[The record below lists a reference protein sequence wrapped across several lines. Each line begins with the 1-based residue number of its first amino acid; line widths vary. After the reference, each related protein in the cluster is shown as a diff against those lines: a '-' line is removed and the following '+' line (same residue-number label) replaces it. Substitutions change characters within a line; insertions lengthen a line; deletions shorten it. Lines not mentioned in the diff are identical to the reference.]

1 MNKKK
6 FIIVATVPMMIFFFL
21 RNHIT
26 NLVNNYQVTIL
37 TNTKDFDQ
45 LNKFLP
51 KEVIIKDIP
60 FQRKI
65 NIVKDFISFL
75 LLLKFFYTNKID
87 IVYSISPKTGLLS
100 MFAGKIFFVPI
111 RINNFTGQQWV
122 IKKGIKKFIIK
133 NLDKLTARLATINLV
148 DGNSQRNFLI
158 KNNIVSKN
166 NSKVILEGSI
176 CGIDLNRFY
185 PNKENG
191 IIIRN
196 KLNIPTK
203 DTVFIYLGRVNKN
216 KGIHKISHCLISMIK
231 QKINITFL
239 VVGPEEDKTIEE
251 VKKIFKDYENNLKIV
266 PFTHSPENYLQ
277 ASDVFCTLSNK
288 EGFGNSVIEAG
299 ACGLPSIGSNIYGL
313 KDSIIHDKTG
323 FLVNRDDKKEIEFY
337 FRKFATDYSLI
348 NKMGE
353 NAKTRALKF
362 FDQDIITKEFI
373 NILNELQK

>member
-111 RINNFTGQQWV
+111 RINNFTGQ
-122 IKKGIKKFIIK
+122 
-133 NLDKLTARLATINLV
+133 
-148 DGNSQRNFLI
+148 
-158 KNNIVSKN
+158 
-166 NSKVILEGSI
+166 
-176 CGIDLNRFY
+176 
-185 PNKENG
+185 
-191 IIIRN
+191 
-196 KLNIPTK
+196 
-203 DTVFIYLGRVNKN
+203 
-216 KGIHKISHCLISMIK
+216 
-231 QKINITFL
+231 
-239 VVGPEEDKTIEE
+239 
-251 VKKIFKDYENNLKIV
+251 
-266 PFTHSPENYLQ
+266 
-277 ASDVFCTLSNK
+277 
-288 EGFGNSVIEAG
+288 
-299 ACGLPSIGSNIYGL
+299 
-313 KDSIIHDKTG
+313 
-323 FLVNRDDKKEIEFY
+323 
-337 FRKFATDYSLI
+337 
-348 NKMGE
+348 
-353 NAKTRALKF
+353 
-362 FDQDIITKEFI
+362 
-373 NILNELQK
+373 